1 MLCAISVNI
10 GPVVLENKSKI
21 GKVTERQTE
30 IWTDGQTDRQKM
42 DDRRQE
48 KLTWAKKVIPTKLF
62 SLSSPQSFN
71 SESIHPTCPFLW
83 RLGSLSGQ
91 SQFPRSV
98 HTQGRV
104 KHWRFAWLL
113 GRCGGSN
120 PETIHVM
127 NNCCIWSYFCL
138 SIFAP
143 FYTSKL
149 FLLLWIH
156 PDTFMIPY
164 EIRPL
169 ALGAK
174 VGQKFPWKH
183 HITTL

>member
-1 MLCAISVNI
+1 MYLKTYMD
-10 GPVVLENKSKI
+10 NKCS
-21 GKVTERQTE
+21 RQ
-30 IWTDGQTDRQKM
+30 I
-42 DDRRQE
+42 
-48 KLTWAKKVIPTKLF
+48 LFAYYFNKKVIPTKLF

-98 HTQGRV
+98 HTPGRA
-104 KHWRFAWLL
+104 KHWRYAWLL

-127 NNCCIWSYFCL
+127 NNCCIQLFL
-138 SIFAP
+138 PVFFFFAF

-149 FLLLWIH
+149 SLLFWIH
-156 PDTFMIPY
+156 PDIFMTPY

-169 ALGAK
+169 TLRAIGAK
-174 VGQKFPWKH
+174 VEQKFPWIH
-183 HITTL
+183 NITTL